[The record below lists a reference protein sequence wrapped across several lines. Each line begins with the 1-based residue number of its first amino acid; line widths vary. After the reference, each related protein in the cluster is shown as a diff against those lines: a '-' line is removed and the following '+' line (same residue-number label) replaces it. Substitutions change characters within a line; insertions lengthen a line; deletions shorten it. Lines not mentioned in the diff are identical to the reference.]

1 MSRAIIKLK
10 DDTYINIPSD
20 CIDLRDGWV
29 MAWQGDYL
37 VAIVKA
43 DDVSVCY
50 LSEKKE
56 GNT

>member
-10 DDTYINIPSD
+10 DGTHINIPSD
-20 CIDLRDGWV
+20 CIDLRDDFIL
-29 MAWQGDYL
+29 AWDGECL
-37 VAIVKA
+37 VAIVRV

-56 GNT
+56 G

>member
-10 DDTYINIPSD
+10 DDTYINIPAD
-20 CIDLRDGWV
+20 AIDLRDGFI
-29 MAWQGDYL
+29 MAWNGDYL

-43 DDVSVCY
+43 DEVTVCY

-56 GNT
+56 GNA

>member
-10 DDTYINIPSD
+10 DGTHINIPSD
-20 CIDLRDGWV
+20 AIDLRDGFV
-29 MAWQGDYL
+29 MAWNGDYL

-43 DDVSVCY
+43 DEVTVCY

-56 GNT
+56 G